1 VTNFSLSA
9 ERRQAPAEARLTL
22 IICSRQTKQVR
33 ECLEAV
39 QTTRSVPTEILV
51 VHHLQSGSGKD
62 MQRCIERFGG
72 TWIPYRG
79 AFDFARMN
87 NLAASR
93 ATAPYLLFMNDDV
106 VVHQPGWDS
115 CLAATLARPE
125 IGVAGA
131 ILEYPDGAIQ
141 HAGVVVGMGDAAGHC
156 GRFQTTSELWR
167 WLWMSRDVSAVT
179 GAMLGIRTDL
189 FRQVGGFDEA
199 FPINYNDVDLCL
211 RVRKAGMRVVCL
223 NLGKVVHRESQ
234 TRIAGTRYQ
243 EREALY
249 RRWSSVLSR
258 PDEFYSRHLA
268 PTERIALNLEE
279 TDHPLRNL

>member
-1 VTNFSLSA
+1 
-9 ERRQAPAEARLTL
+9 
-22 IICSRQTKQVR
+22 
-33 ECLEAV
+33 
-39 QTTRSVPTEILV
+39 
-51 VHHLQSGSGKD
+51 
-62 MQRCIERFGG
+62 
-72 TWIPYRG
+72 
-79 AFDFARMN
+79 
-87 NLAASR
+87 
-93 ATAPYLLFMNDDV
+93 
-106 VVHQPGWDS
+106 
-115 CLAATLARPE
+115 
-125 IGVAGA
+125 
-131 ILEYPDGAIQ
+131 
-141 HAGVVVGMGDAAGHC
+141 
-156 GRFQTTSELWR
+156 
-167 WLWMSRDVSAVT
+167 MSRDVSAVT